1 MKTSGGLWQY
11 HKDFWRTLKT
21 PKINCQISLMLAW
34 SKNCFLVAGTAATQ
48 GPTVTITDTKLYVPA
63 VTS

>member
-1 MKTSGGLWQY
+1 M
-11 HKDFWRTLKT
+11 
-21 PKINCQISLMLAW
+21 PKINCQINLMLAW
-34 SKNCFLVAGTAATQ
+34 SKNWFLVAGTAATQ